1 MGLFLIKRAAVL
13 VLSTIAATV
22 VVFTFMA
29 VLPGDPAEIA
39 LGVNATPEAVAALR
53 AQFGTDRPL
62 PVQYLDWAGGLLTGD
77 FGVSYVS
84 KTPITPLIADR
95 LAVTCWLVLFSL
107 IISLIIAVPLG
118 TAAAVRHRRIS
129 GLILSGVSQAGIA
142 VPAFV
147 AGIGLLVIFAVN
159 LRVLPSGGFVVPAQD
174 PVGFLRHLVL
184 PALSL
189 GLVQGAVISRYI
201 RSAVLDVL
209 REDFLRTARAKG
221 MGPYRALLR
230 HGTRN
235 ARHPGDHRARAAG
248 GDTPDRSGGDRAGVH
263 HPRSRQP
270 AAGRRGQPGS
280 AAGAGHRDGA
290 GGRRAGD
297 QLRGRR
303 RLPHPRSP
311 VAGLLMSTTAPARLR
326 RIGPNLIIGAVLVGL
341 VLIIA
346 LVSFGW
352 TPHDPTF
359 VDGSARLRPVFD
371 PDYLLGTDKFGRD
384 VFSQLLVGART
395 TLFVGIV
402 AVGISA
408 VIGTPVGIT
417 AGMSGGWPG
426 EAVMRVNDVIFAFP
440 ALLLAIMFGAVFGP
454 STLTAMVAIG
464 IATVPAFARVAR
476 GQTMQVMRTEYV
488 LAARAAGRK
497 RPAIA
502 LRHVLPNIASMIIV
516 QASVSFAIAILA
528 EAALSFLGFGTP
540 PPTPSWG
547 RMLAESQE
555 LLFAAP
561 RLALIPGLAIALA
574 VLGFNLL
581 GDGLRD
587 WLDPRLREVR

>member
-77 FGVSYVS
+77 FGASYVS
-84 KTPITPLIADR
+84 KTPIAPLIADR

-118 TAAAVRHRRIS
+118 TAAAVRHRRVS

-235 ARHPGDHRARAAG
+235 AAI
-248 GDTPDRSGGDRAGVH
+248 
-263 HPRSRQP
+263 
-270 AAGRRGQPGS
+270 
-280 AAGAGHRDGA
+280 
-290 GGRRAGD
+290 
-297 QLRGRR
+297 
-303 RLPHPRSP
+303 P
-311 VAGLLMSTTAPARLR
+311 VITVLGLQVATLL
-326 RIGPNLIIGAVLVGL
+326 IGAVV
-341 VLIIA
+341 IE
-346 LVSFGW
+346 
-352 TPHDPTF
+352 
-359 VDGSARLRPVFD
+359 RVF
-371 PDYLLGTDKFGRD
+371 T
-384 VFSQLLVGART
+384 
-395 TLFVGIV
+395 
-402 AVGISA
+402 
-408 VIGTPVGIT
+408 
-417 AGMSGGWPG
+417 
-426 EAVMRVNDVIFAFP
+426 
-440 ALLLAIMFGAVFGP
+440 
-454 STLTAMVAIG
+454 
-464 IATVPAFARVAR
+464 
-476 GQTMQVMRTEYV
+476 
-488 LAARAAGRK
+488 
-497 RPAIA
+497 
-502 LRHVLPNIASMIIV
+502 
-516 QASVSFAIAILA
+516 
-528 EAALSFLGFGTP
+528 
-540 PPTPSWG
+540 
-547 RMLAESQE
+547 
-555 LLFAAP
+555 
-561 RLALIPGLAIALA
+561 IPGLGSLLLDAVANRDLLLVQGTVMVLVVA
-574 VLGFNLL
+574 VLVINFVVDL
-581 GDGLRD
+581 GYLI
-587 WLDPRLREVR
+587 LDPRLRAS